1 MDTETKVNKKM
12 VFDRTLRRLR
22 VIFTTAT
29 IISLIFCCFIPI
41 TGYSKTD
48 RVNELIQKLKD
59 GNSGVRMN
67 AALELGKIK
76 DTRAVEPLIAT
87 LKDKDPVVRMNA
99 AWALGYIED
108 TRAVEPLIATLKAK
122 DLAIVAGA
130 YSFFIHKGEPKSIP
144 ILIDALKKYGDIKMA
159 TDFSNCGNSQ
169 LKEAARAWEKKHRAV
184 IKPGGSSGPQWGSKK

>member
-1 MDTETKVNKKM
+1 MNHTVFFKEEKIMDTETKVNKKM

-76 DTRAVEPLIAT
+76 
-87 LKDKDPVVRMNA
+87 
-99 AWALGYIED
+99 D